1 MRRMSLFVVVL
12 ALILMVTPSLVA
24 KEKVSLEIWTF
35 VDFHAEYYE
44 RMAELF
50 NELHPEIELE
60 LTAVTYPF
68 EQMHEKVS
76 IGLYTGLGLPDI
88 AELEIFYAPSMVAN
102 GHDKMVDLTDM
113 VEKYRDEIVWGSIS
127 PYMYDGKVYGAAY
140 NIPVAVMF
148 YNKELFDEAGISIDD
163 IKTWDDF
170 REAGKKITKD
180 LDGDGVI
187 DQYMM
192 AVTTEEINMWHVLTR
207 QLGSN
212 VFDENGNVIVDCD
225 ENVYVAEML
234 QKFIFE
240 DGIATT
246 ISSYH
251 DPNFFEMF
259 NSGKI
264 AAVPNPD
271 WYMSRFEEFMPDLA
285 GKVYV
290 RPLPKW
296 SIGGTTSSTAGG
308 AGKMIF
314 TTSKNIEVAKQYV
327 EFVCLSQEASRRVL
341 NELKFTSNRLDLYE
355 DPEIYQP
362 MPYFGNEIVM
372 KTVAGLL
379 DEIQPVYLGA
389 NHGLSETLIQEGL
402 YDMFVKGEDPKTV
415 LGRIADQ
422 LR

>member
-1 MRRMSLFVVVL
+1 MKRMRFLALVVVML
-12 ALILMVTPSLVA
+12 LVVTPSLAA
-24 KEKVSLEIWTF
+24 KEKVSLELWTF

-44 RMAELF
+44 RMAESF

-88 AELEIFYAPSMVAN
+88 AELEIFYAPSIVAN

-113 VEKYRDEIVWGSIS
+113 VEKYKDDIVWGSIS
-127 PYMYDGKVYGAAY
+127 PYAHEGRVYGAAF
-140 NIPVAVMF
+140 NIPAGVMF

-163 IKTWDDF
+163 IKTWEDF

-192 AVTTEEINMWHVLTR
+192 AISTEEINMFHVLTR

-212 VFDENGNVIVDCD
+212 VFDENGDIIVDRE
-225 ENVYVAEML
+225 ENIYVVKML
-234 QKFIFE
+234 QEFLFE

-251 DPNFFEMF
+251 DPNFFEMV

-271 WYMSRFEEFMPDLA
+271 WYMSRYEEFMPDLA

-290 RPLPKW
+290 RPLPRW
-296 SIGGTTSSTAGG
+296 PLGGTISSTAGG
-308 AGKMIF
+308 AGKMVF
-314 TTSKNIEVAKQYV
+314 TTSKNIEVAKAFV
-327 EFVCLSQEASRRVL
+327 EYVCLSQEASKRVI
-341 NELKFTSNRLDLYE
+341 NELKFLSNRFDVYE
-355 DPEIYQP
+355 DPEIYQS
-362 MPYFGNEIVM
+362 MPYFGNEV
-372 KTVAGLL
+372 VL
-379 DEIQPVYLGA
+379 
-389 NHGLSETLIQEGL
+389 ET
-402 YDMFVKGEDPKTV
+402 
-415 LGRIADQ
+415 IAAS
-422 LR
+422 